1 MNSYWVI
8 QKLRRRTDA
17 ADPSTEGELFDLDL
31 YTLPSGE
38 MSFRVFDHRTST
50 NPPMLV
56 DQPVV
61 PVDGWFQVEAHYRN
75 ASDST
80 GRLTVWLGGLEVV
93 DSRARR
99 RPIPGSSGS
108 SRAWGKTSPPAAT
121 SFTRT
126 TARSR
131 GSRIGPT
138 ACCPVRD
145 TLDLVMVKTAR
156 AALALGCGVV
166 LVLNACAP
174 VPIEPPVAPA
184 PAAARR
190 PPRRPQDAAGPA
202 FQQQLLPSGLRVVW
216 DEASPG
222 SLAGVVTVVRGGSRR
237 DPPGAEGLAHLVEHL
252 TYRAVDARAGG
263 EASMTRWNRLIR
275 EGAAEMNGFT
285 SPDCVIFFEVAV
297 PAKLAALVD
306 LEIGRLTDPLAGVDD
321 RAFALERE
329 IVGSEHLLRADPRA
343 GQWPVTQMFPRVFPA
358 GHPYARPTGGT
369 EESRAHLTL
378 AQARDYARDVFRPEN
393 VTLLVTAPRGTM
405 AMDAFIRGLPAALRE
420 ARGGAAAAVPPAPSA
435 ATPAPATRAAADAP
449 APADASAADPIPLAR
464 VPSPLPTAE
473 LWLAWTL
480 PGSYGEQGPA
490 EELLGGW
497 LQQDLRSELLA
508 KEDAGILY
516 VHPRIVPG
524 VEASV
529 LFVRTLLADKA
540 NAEHVAQV
548 VSARVTSVWSREPTA
563 RASFAELRNMLEAE
577 RLLDEPGQIARALG
591 EATDAALGGQAR
603 SAAES
608 LAAVEAVTSSSIAQL
623 AYQHLT
629 RERAHATLYTPQAP
643 GHRSAAARRGDCRG
657 GRPLGRTSRARSGP
671 RRGRLGSERAASR
684 CFRDAGD
691 RDDEDH
697 QRADR
702 GRSRAVRAFRPSRG
716 SGFAAGT
723 PTRRHRCWSS
733 WRCARAPTRGGPR
746 RFRCC
751 PARGATRDLSFDA
764 IEFRPARLNEALALL
779 FAKATTMVSDWPERE
794 DLARLLAPV
803 AAAEMADQK
812 KADGAFWRALFGNH
826 RDARLVSTGDLDG
839 VTRSDVDAW
848 IGRVHNVRNAAL
860 VVVGDVEPA
869 LVKRAAEVLSKEN
882 GRPAWVAE
890 IPTPAAPAVPPPAA
904 EHVVAVVTARAT
916 TLVDL
921 RLGCLLPTMTA
932 ALADGRRVAGRRRRG
947 SPERR
952 HPDRAGGR
960 LWRERL
966 RAPTT

>member
-1 MNSYWVI
+1 M
-8 QKLRRRTDA
+8 
-17 ADPSTEGELFDLDL
+17 
-31 YTLPSGE
+31 
-38 MSFRVFDHRTST
+38 
-50 NPPMLV
+50 
-56 DQPVV
+56 
-61 PVDGWFQVEAHYRN
+61 
-75 ASDST
+75 
-80 GRLTVWLGGLEVV
+80 
-93 DSRARR
+93 
-99 RPIPGSSGS
+99 
-108 SRAWGKTSPPAAT
+108 
-121 SFTRT
+121 
-126 TARSR
+126 
-131 GSRIGPT
+131 
-138 ACCPVRD
+138 
-145 TLDLVMVKTAR
+145 KTAR

-184 PAAARR
+184 AAGH
-190 PPRRPQDAAGPA
+190 PPGRAQDAAGAA

-216 DEASPG
+216 DEAPAG
-222 SLAGVVTVVRGGSRR
+222 SLAGVVSVVRGGSRR

-275 EGAAEMNGFT
+275 DGAAEMNGFT

-297 PAKLAALVD
+297 PAKLAALAA

-343 GQWPVTQMFPRVFPA
+343 GQWPVTQMFPRVFPS

-420 ARGGAAAAVPPAPSA
+420 ARAGAAAAAPPPQSTA
-435 ATPAPATRAAADAP
+435 APAPATRAAADAP
-449 APADASAADPIPLAR
+449 APADAPAADPVPLAR
-464 VPSPLPTAE
+464 VASPLPTSE

-480 PGSYGEQGPA
+480 PGSYGAEGPA

-497 LQQDLRSELLA
+497 LQQDLRSEILA
-508 KEDAGILY
+508 KEDSGILY
-516 VHPRIVPG
+516 VQPRIVPG

-548 VSARVTSVWSREPTA
+548 VAARVTSLWSREPTA
-563 RASFAELRNMLEAE
+563 RASFAELRSMLEAE

-643 GHRSAAARRGDCRG
+643 GHRSPTGAAAPAADVSGEHPVPDLVPGAGAWDPKELQSMIPGASAIQTAKTSSGLTVVTARRPGVSAVAWLGFRG
-657 GRPLGRTSRARSGP
+657 GYADATPPLLVELALRTRPDARRAST
-671 RRGRLGSERAASR
+671 L
-684 CFRDAGD
+684 
-691 RDDEDH
+691 
-697 QRADR
+697 QML
-702 GRSRAVRAFRPSRG
+702 
-716 SGFAAGT
+716 
-723 PTRRHRCWSS
+723 
-733 WRCARAPTRGGPR
+733 
-746 RFRCC
+746 

-779 FAKATTMVSDWPERE
+779 FAKATTMVSDWPARE

-803 AAAEMADQK
+803 AAAEIAEQK
-812 KADGAFWRALFGNH
+812 KADGAFWRALF
-826 RDARLVSTGDLDG
+826 
-839 VTRSDVDAW
+839 
-848 IGRVHNVRNAAL
+848 
-860 VVVGDVEPA
+860 
-869 LVKRAAEVLSKEN
+869 
-882 GRPAWVAE
+882 
-890 IPTPAAPAVPPPAA
+890 
-904 EHVVAVVTARAT
+904 
-916 TLVDL
+916 
-921 RLGCLLPTMTA
+921 
-932 ALADGRRVAGRRRRG
+932 
-947 SPERR
+947 
-952 HPDRAGGR
+952 
-960 LWRERL
+960 
-966 RAPTT
+966 